1 MNDWQP
7 PPGHP
12 ISTDK
17 AKELLAGDLGDVYRN
32 ILSES
37 CVPIYWFDMDQTDQ
51 GILHNGTLTVV
62 QTNQRLLGITAEHVI
77 AAYLTDR
84 KDLNVRLQIGNAIVE
99 NVEIIDKS
107 ERVDIATVAIDPVLL
122 SKLGKDVTPLS
133 VWPPRPPDE
142 GRGIMFAGY
151 PGGER
156 LEEGDFELSFGLYTA
171 VGVARHVTDEQ
182 ITWVGDRDFVIDHP
196 NIPTPPPGYDSGGIS
211 GGPLISWFET
221 ETHVAHYCLSGIIS
235 QAHAELEYLVA
246 KRADFIRGDG
256 SIRIPKN

>member
-1 MNDWQP
+1 MKDWKP
-7 PPGHP
+7 PAGHP

-17 AKELLAGDLGDVYRN
+17 AKQLLAGDLGDVYRD
-32 ILSES
+32 ILSKS
-37 CVPIYWFDMDQTDQ
+37 CVPIYWFDTDQSDQ
-51 GILHNGTLTVV
+51 GILHNGTLTLV

-84 KDLNVRLQIGNAIVE
+84 EDLNVQLQLGNAAVE
-99 NVEIIDKS
+99 NLKIIDKS
-107 ERVDIATVAIDPVLL
+107 GRVDLATVAIDKAIL

-133 VWPPRPPDE
+133 AWPPQPPQE

-156 LEEGDFELSFGLYTA
+156 IEEENFELSFGLYTA
-171 VGVARHVTDEQ
+171 VGVARHVSDEQ
-182 ITWVGDRDFVIDHP
+182 ITWVGERDFVIDHP
-196 NIPTPPPGYDSGGIS
+196 TIPIPPPGYDTGGIS

-221 ETHVAHYCLSGIIS
+221 EARVAHYCLSGIIS
-235 QAHAELEYLVA
+235 QAHAELEYLIA